1 MKILL
6 EIVVSKEII
15 AAIIGALIPI
25 LIGGIKILY
34 NAIWPGLRFLTKRDY
49 SVARYLCFMIVGW
62 TISVIGA
69 TSSILTRQESD
80 AATKNG
86 FFVVCGACVVLAFL
100 SYIVLVPKRRK
111 YSIILGIAPIV
122 SGIGMGY
129 GSRLDNATMIYG
141 FGAILIGAELIGMI
155 YYDKTLVIHKHKYA
169 HLKSVD
175 GSTINCKC
183 RDMKFH
189 GFKQI
194 VEIKQTGVE
203 ITTLIPYSQI
213 VKIQYEGEMDEV
225 ENTESIRYTIMTG
238 FEWVKNRMAH
248 RKSLKITR

>member
-1 MKILL
+1 M
-6 EIVVSKEII
+6 VSKEII
-15 AAIIGALIPI
+15 AAIIGAFIPM
-25 LIGGIKILY
+25 LIGGIKVLY
-34 NAIWPGLRFLTKRDY
+34 NAMCPGLRLITKRDF
-49 SVARYLCFMIVGW
+49 SVTRYMVFLCAGW
-62 TISVIGA
+62 SISVLGV
-69 TSSILTRQESD
+69 TSFILLERESD
-80 AATKNG
+80 VTTKNG
-86 FFVVCGACVVLAFL
+86 FFIICVVCAVIAFVL
-100 SYIVLVPKRRK
+100 YMVLVPKQHK
-111 YSIILGIAPIV
+111 YSIVFGVAPII

-129 GSRLDNATMIYG
+129 GSHEDKITVVIL

-155 YYDKTLVIHKHKYA
+155 YYDKTLVVHKHKYA

-225 ENTESIRYTIMTG
+225 ENTESIRYIVVTG
-238 FEWVKNRMAH
+238 FEWVKNRIAH
-248 RKSLKITR
+248 RKSIKITR